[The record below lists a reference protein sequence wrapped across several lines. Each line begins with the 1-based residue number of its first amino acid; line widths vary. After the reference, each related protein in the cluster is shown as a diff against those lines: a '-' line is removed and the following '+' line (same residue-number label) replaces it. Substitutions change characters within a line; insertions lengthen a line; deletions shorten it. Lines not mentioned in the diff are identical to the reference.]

1 MFRNF
6 TACIKPLKGMVCLYR
21 RFKIKIPKKII
32 ILCILGL
39 IIFSFLLIDSAV
51 KPTIFELTE
60 SKLQYLAIKAMND
73 AVSEM
78 VKDVAYSDLITILKD
93 KNDRITMLQAN
104 TLKMNDL
111 ASKAALKAQET
122 IMNLGSQG
130 IYIPIGTILGG
141 QILSGK
147 GPLIRIDII
156 PIGSVISKFSSE
168 FQSAGINQ
176 TRHKIYITLNAS
188 LRIVVGNTGQLISIA
203 QQVLISENVIIG
215 EVPNT
220 FLSSTR
226 DELLNLVP
234 NGQ

>member
-1 MFRNF
+1 MVLLFRRLR
-6 TACIKPLKGMVCLYR
+6 IR
-21 RFKIKIPKKII
+21 IPKKFII
-32 ILCILGL
+32 FFILCVLVFAYL
-39 IIFSFLLIDSAV
+39 MIDSAV

-60 SKLQYLAIKAMND
+60 SKLQYFAIKAMND
-73 AVSEM
+73 AVSEI
-78 VKDVAYSDLITILKD
+78 VKDISYSDLITILKD

-122 IMNLGSQG
+122 IMNFGNQG
-130 IYIPIGTILGG
+130 IYIPLGTILGG

-156 PIGSVISKFSSE
+156 PTGSVLSKFSSE
-168 FQSAGINQ
+168 FESAGINQ

-188 LRIVVGNTGQLISIA
+188 IRIVVGNTGQLVNIS

-215 EVPNT
+215 NVPNT
-220 FLSSTR
+220 FLQSAR

-234 NGQ
+234 SSE

>member
-1 MFRNF
+1 M
-6 TACIKPLKGMVCLYR
+6 YH
-21 RFKIKIPKKII
+21 RFKIRIPKKLII
-32 ILCILGL
+32 IFILCLL
-39 IIFSFLLIDSAV
+39 VFSYLMIDNAV

-73 AVSEM
+73 AVSEI
-78 VKDVAYSDLITILKD
+78 VKDVSYNDLITVLKD

-122 IMNLGSQG
+122 IMNLGDQG
-130 IYIPIGTILGG
+130 IYIPLGTILGG
-141 QILSGK
+141 QMLSGK

-156 PIGSVISKFSSE
+156 PTGSVISKFSSE
-168 FQSAGINQ
+168 FETAGINQ

-188 LRIVVGNTGQLISIA
+188 IRIVIGNTGQLLNIV

-215 EVPNT
+215 NVPNT
-220 FLSSTR
+220 FLESSR

-234 NGQ
+234 SGE